1 MFDKRSEVIRQSV
14 AGECGL
20 ACLAMIAS
28 HFGLKIDLQ
37 VLRRRF
43 PLSVRGISLKA
54 LLGIVDQLGFHSR
67 ALRAEI
73 SALDK
78 LQLPAILH
86 WDLSHYV
93 VLENIRST
101 IKGPI
106 FTIADPARGRLFL
119 SAQELSLHFSGVVLE
134 LIPTTKFTKGNFVQ
148 HLKIQQLWTRVTGV
162 SRALTRILS
171 LSLIMQVAALAL
183 PFCMQIAIDSAYPN
197 QDEALLTVLALGFSG
212 VVLLN
217 VSSSWLRSRLVLSLN
232 NTISLQSAVNLF
244 RHTIFLPIS
253 WFERRH
259 LGDIVSRFNSLQ
271 PLSDVLSRGL
281 VSAVVDGFLALTTLC
296 LMVIYSPLLTFASLV
311 VLVIYLIIKIIYYHS
326 VKSLNISLLT
336 AQAQET
342 SSFIENIRGIETIK
356 SFCQEKNR
364 QRIWQNR
371 KSDYV
376 SASTKFGFMS
386 SGFDGVN
393 ALLTGLESIIFV
405 YISMRMAI
413 EGSITLGMVFAFQS
427 FKQNFL
433 GATLRLTDQTF
444 NFIFLRVHLDRL
456 GEIVFE
462 SPEPETEPTEADSSM
477 GPLQIE
483 LRNVSF
489 SYGAGLPNV
498 LQDVNIIIPPG
509 EVVAVVGPS
518 GAGKT
523 TLLKIMSG
531 LLEPSTGDVLVNN
544 IPLSKFGVRRYRSII
559 GVMNQEDTLFSGSLA
574 ENISFFDP
582 DFDIEHVRNCARM
595 AAIHDDIQ
603 GMNLKYDTAV
613 GDMGSSLSGGQKQR
627 VLLARAIYKS
637 PKCLFLD
644 EGTAHLD
651 IATETRVNQSLRN
664 LGMTRVIVAHR
675 PDTINLAQR
684 VITVGAGPV
693 RIAPAGYFQQS
704 PSVKHMTGEQ
714 FLAPAS

>member
-1 MFDKRSEVIRQSV
+1 MLKRKSEVVRQSV

-20 ACLAMIAS
+20 ACLAMIAG
-28 HFGLKIDLQ
+28 HFGLKIDLHM
-37 VLRRRF
+37 LRRRF
-43 PLSVRGISLKA
+43 PFSVRGISLKA
-54 LLGIVDQLGFHSR
+54 LLSIVDQLGFHSR

-78 LQLPAILH
+78 LQVPAILH

-93 VLENIRST
+93 VLENVRST
-101 IKGPI
+101 IKGTV
-106 FTIADPARGRLFL
+106 FTIADPARGRMSLN
-119 SAQELSLHFSGVVLE
+119 QEELSRHFSGVVLE
-134 LIPTTKFTKGNFVQ
+134 LLPSTKFTRGNFVQ
-148 HLKIQQLWTRVTGV
+148 HLKIQQLWTRITGASQAV
-162 SRALTRILS
+162 TRILS
-171 LSLIMQVAALAL
+171 LSLIMQVAALTL

-197 QDEALLTVLALGFSG
+197 QDNALLTVLALGFGG

-217 VSSSWLRSRLVLSLN
+217 VASSWLRNRLVLSLN
-232 NTISLQSAVNLF
+232 NSVSMQSAINLF

-259 LGDIVSRFNSLQ
+259 LGDIVSRFSSLQ

-281 VSAVVDGFLALTTLC
+281 VSAVVDGILALTTIC
-296 LMVIYSPLLTFASLV
+296 LMMIYSPLLTFAAVV
-311 VLVIYLIIKIIYYHS
+311 VLLIYLVLKLIYFHTM
-326 VKSLNISLLT
+326 KSMNISLLT

-371 KSDYV
+371 KSDYIT
-376 SASTKFGFMS
+376 ASTKFGFMS
-386 SGFDGVN
+386 AGFDGAN
-393 ALLTGLESIIFV
+393 ALLTGLESIVFI
-405 YISMRMAI
+405 YISITMAI
-413 EGSITLGMVFAFQS
+413 DGAITLGMVFAFQS

-433 GATLRLTDQTF
+433 NSTLRLTDQAF

-462 SPEPETEPTEADSSM
+462 TPELETEPTEADLSLT
-477 GPLQIE
+477 PLEIE
-483 LRNVSF
+483 LRDVSF
-489 SYGAGLPNV
+489 SYGAGLPNIF
-498 LQDVNIIIPPG
+498 QGVNLTIRPT
-509 EVVAVVGPS
+509 EVIAIVGPS

-523 TLLKIMSG
+523 TLLKIMCG
-531 LLEPSTGDVLVNN
+531 LLEPTAGEVIINGVSM
-544 IPLSKFGVRRYRSII
+544 SKFGVRRYRSLI
-559 GVMNQEDTLFSGSLA
+559 GVLNQEDTLFSGSLA

-582 DFDIEHVRNCARM
+582 DFEMEHVKNCARM
-595 AAIHDDIQ
+595 AAIHDDILS
-603 GMNLKYDTAV
+603 MNLKYDTPV

-627 VLLARAIYKS
+627 ILLARAIYKK

-651 IATETRVNQSLRN
+651 LATEAIVNQSLRA

-675 PDTINLAQR
+675 PQTIGLAER
-684 VITVGAGPV
+684 TITVTKGQVQINTPVDSVGP
-693 RIAPAGYFQQS
+693 
-704 PSVKHMTGEQ
+704 TGMV
-714 FLAPAS
+714 LRK